1 MLLSLITIRKLL
13 QYSIAAPGSLPLDF
27 KKLRQSSS
35 RSLGLLYFLGL
46 SFGTGSLS
54 ELGIHNWELP

>member
-1 MLLSLITIRKLL
+1 MGLSLIIIRKLL
-13 QYSIAAPGSLPLDF
+13 QYSIAAPGSLPLYL

-35 RSLGLLYFLGL
+35 RSLGSLYFLGL

-54 ELGIHNWELP
+54 KSGIHNWELP